1 MKQGLAAC
9 GSVLAAAL
17 SLAGAAP
24 ARSGD
29 AHAAREAQCRAWAA
43 TAFPS
48 GLDEVSCRFEFAL
61 PSPFL
66 FVCARGQDRGYDS
79 DLQRAACADFF
90 TRAADRARAGY
101 VRPVPGAAPSE
112 G

>member
-1 MKQGLAAC
+1 MTQGLSRFGAAL
-9 GSVLAAAL
+9 GLALGIGGAAA
-17 SLAGAAP
+17 A
-24 ARSGD
+24 D
-29 AHAAREAQCRAWAA
+29 EAHALREAQCRAWSV

-66 FVCARGQDRGYDS
+66 FVCARGQDRGYES
-79 DLQRAACADFF
+79 ELQRAACADFF
-90 TRAADRARAGY
+90 SRAADRARAGY
-101 VRPVPGAAPSE
+101 VRPGGGPAPSE